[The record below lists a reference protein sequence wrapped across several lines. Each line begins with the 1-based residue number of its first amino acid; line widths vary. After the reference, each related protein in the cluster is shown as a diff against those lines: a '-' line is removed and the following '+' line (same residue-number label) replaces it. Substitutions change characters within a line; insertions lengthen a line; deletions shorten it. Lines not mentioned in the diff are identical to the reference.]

1 MHAPLSP
8 DLYPLS
14 RTWKATPRICSVF
27 LLSPPS
33 LSILASVVTDE
44 ERWSHLWRGS
54 VQHCIAPR
62 PHPTTQHKSDHT
74 TRTFRRALMNR
85 FLYLSQLCCNA
96 GLEQIGTAHYS
107 SSSFA
112 LFCQALVS
120 SDLGAEMLNN
130 AHWLSLNED
139 IICRVALKAVKCI
152 KVTMSYYLECA
163 DEE

>member
-1 MHAPLSP
+1 MNYLPCIWCKRCCNPSCMHAPLSP

-96 GLEQIGTAHYS
+96 GLERIGTAHYS
-107 SSSFA
+107 KVH
-112 LFCQALVS
+112 LVHLLYS
-120 SDLGAEMLNN
+120 AKLL
-130 AHWLSLNED
+130 
-139 IICRVALKAVKCI
+139 
-152 KVTMSYYLECA
+152 YYLIWVLKCSIMHSGCRWMKKSFVGWR
-163 DEE
+163 